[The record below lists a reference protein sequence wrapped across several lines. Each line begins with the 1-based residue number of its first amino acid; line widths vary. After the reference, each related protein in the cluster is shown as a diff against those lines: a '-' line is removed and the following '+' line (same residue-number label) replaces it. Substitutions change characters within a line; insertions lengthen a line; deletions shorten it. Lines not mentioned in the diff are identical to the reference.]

1 MLHRRYTSI
10 AEEPERENNPNT
22 EEGKRNGKPII
33 DTTSAINRQTLPPF
47 AMKILLEP
55 RHAKHGCILASR
67 R

>member
-10 AEEPERENNPNT
+10 AEEPERESNT
-22 EEGKRNGKPII
+22 GEGKRNGKPII
-33 DTTSAINRQTLPPF
+33 DTTSAINTQTLPPF
-47 AMKILLEP
+47 AMKILLET